1 MFVASLFALAIA
13 QSGSAPLALPA
24 NQWTV
29 DYSRTAC
36 TLARRVG
43 GEGSP
48 IVAFNAPFGSEPGEL
63 VVLEAGSA
71 LRAGL
76 DGEVQVRLDDGPA
89 ITVRARPEERSGR
102 PLLRLGRM
110 PEDFLDRVA
119 GARQL
124 TVTKANQP
132 LIVLPLANARGA
144 IEELT
149 RCNDD
154 LLRSWG
160 IDVAARRALSRKA
173 RARSFDWAAG
183 VMPAAS
189 TFLVLTADISER
201 GRATS
206 CRVVVSSRNERM
218 DRAVCRLVQ
227 NEAHFEPALD
237 AQGRPVAAQYVTQIR
252 WVIDQDDS

>member
-1 MFVASLFALAIA
+1 MFVASLLALGLT

-24 NQWTV
+24 NQWMV

-36 TLARRVG
+36 TLARRLG
-43 GEGSP
+43 DEGSP

-63 VVLEAGSA
+63 VVVEAGPA

-76 DGEVQVRLDDGPA
+76 SGEVQVHLDDGPP
-89 ITVRARPEERSGR
+89 ITVRARPEERGGR
-102 PLLRLGRM
+102 PVLRLGRM

-119 GARQL
+119 AARQL
-124 TVTKANQP
+124 TVTKGSQP
-132 LIVLPLANARGA
+132 LIVLPLANPRAA

-173 RARSFDWAAG
+173 RARSFDWVAG

-206 CRVVVSSRNERM
+206 CRVVISSRNERM
-218 DRAVCRLVQ
+218 DRAVCHLLQ
-227 NEAHFEPALD
+227 NEAHFDPALD
-237 AQGRPVAAQYVTQIR
+237 AQGRPVAAQYVTQVR
-252 WVIDQDDS
+252 WVIDEDDG